1 MSENSMFRDEESLR
15 GKKSNNQED
24 VDKAISDIKYIK
36 GVMNASKDFFMSG
49 WPGVAWG
56 IAILLGTILTA
67 LILKHP
73 PKWDL
78 SGTIWSLWIV
88 LGAMASGVEMFY
100 FFKGTREAGK
110 PILSPLTVKIIL
122 AEILMTVEGL
132 ILTMLFIQT
141 NMTAY
146 IPGAWLLSMGTSLA
160 VAGLFIPGGIWVF
173 GLVSFVASI
182 VALILP
188 EMGLFCLAFTGL
200 VTLGWGV
207 AYLIIRRK

>member
-1 MSENSMFRDEESLR
+1 MSENSMFRGGEDLR
-15 GKKSNNQED
+15 GKGSNNQED
-24 VDKAISDIKYIK
+24 VEKAISDIKYIK

-67 LILKHP
+67 QITRHP

-78 SGTIWSLWIV
+78 SGTIWSLWII

-110 PILSPLTVKIIL
+110 PILSALPIKIVL
-122 AEILMTVEGL
+122 AEVLMTVEGL

-141 NMTAY
+141 KMTIY
-146 IPGAWLLSMGTSLA
+146 IPGAWLLSMGTSLT
-160 VAGLFIPGGIWVF
+160 VAGFFIPGGIWVF
-173 GLVSFVASI
+173 GLGSFVVSI

-188 EMGLFCLAFTGL
+188 EMGLFCLAFAGL
-200 VTLGWGV
+200 VTLVWGV
-207 AYLIIRRK
+207 AYLIVRRK

>member
-1 MSENSMFRDEESLR
+1 MSEKSMFRDDEYLR
-15 GKKSNNQED
+15 GKRPNNHED
-24 VDKAISDIKYIK
+24 VEKAISDIKYIK

-78 SGTIWSLWIV
+78 SGTIWSLWII

-110 PILSPLTVKIIL
+110 PILSALPIKIIL
-122 AEILMTVEGL
+122 AEVLMTVEGL

-141 NMTAY
+141 KMTIY
-146 IPGAWLLSMGTSLA
+146 IPGAWLLSMGTALA
-160 VAGLFIPGGIWVF
+160 VAGFFIPGGIWIF
-173 GLVSFVASI
+173 GLFSFVVSI

-188 EMGLFCLAFTGL
+188 EMGLLCLAFAGL

-207 AYLIIRRK
+207 AYLIVRRR